1 MMTELAKEYR
11 LGAAGLKERVC
22 ELRAY
27 LRETQMCEMERMR
40 LRARIAVLGTMC
52 REMNEAAVCME
63 RYYDRRYKRSER
75 FTI

>member
-1 MMTELAKEYR
+1 MMVELAKEYR
-11 LGAAGLKERVC
+11 LGAAALKERVST
-22 ELRAY
+22 LRVY

-40 LRARIAVLGTMC
+40 LRARIATLGTMC

-63 RYYDRRYKRSER
+63 RYYDRRYRRNER